1 MMDIDA
7 ELHQQY
13 AQARR
18 HSGQTAPVTLLSIDD
33 RQTTAV
39 CGAGAAPDVILRLK
53 LGSKKTAEA
62 FFKHLPPTPDEMEL
76 AIMTVEDEVMAIRHD
91 LPPDSSLFSCDPEL
105 AVIAR
110 LSGGQEGPDGWLLP
124 LDNMEQTFK
133 RLERVM
139 LGSPASW
146 EEIPLDN
153 AFSARLLILREFMHH
168 HGFENVRILATAPD
182 DK

>member
-1 MMDIDA
+1 MTLENDA
-7 ELHQQY
+7 NIRRQY
-13 AQARR
+13 EQIGRR
-18 HSGQTAPVTLLSIDD
+18 IGQRAPLTLLSIGE
-33 RQTTAV
+33 RQTTVA
-39 CGAGAAPDVILRLK
+39 CGTGAEQESILHLK
-53 LGSKKTAEA
+53 LGFKKTAEA

-91 LPPDSSLFSCDPEL
+91 LPVGSSLFSFDPEL

-110 LSGGQEGPDGWLLP
+110 LSGGKEDSDGWLLP

-146 EEIPLDN
+146 EGIPLEA

-168 HGFENVRILATAPD
+168 HGFDDVRIYS
-182 DK
+182 K